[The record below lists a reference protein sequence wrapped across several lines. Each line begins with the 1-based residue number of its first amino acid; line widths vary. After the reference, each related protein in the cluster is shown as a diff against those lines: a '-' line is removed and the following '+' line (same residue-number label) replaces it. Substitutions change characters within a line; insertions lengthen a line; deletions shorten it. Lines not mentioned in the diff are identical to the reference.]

1 MSDAAPLRT
10 AAVVF
15 RRHGSDHLG
24 VAAERDFAAGQVVLA
39 LDGRIVARPTRYTVQ
54 VGDHEHVDAEARP
67 ERGDEFPLWRFLNHS
82 CAPNTRIDGRT
93 LVALTAIGAGEEIT
107 FDYDST
113 EWDMASPFACA
124 CGAPGCRGMVRGYRH
139 LGPAQRALVLS
150 PAPHL
155 LAASA
160 RER

>member
-1 MSDAAPLRT
+1 MSEAAPLRT

-24 VAAERDFAAGQVVLA
+24 VAAERDFAAGQVVLV
-39 LDGRIVARPTRYTVQ
+39 LDGKIVTRPTRYTVQ
-54 VGDHEHVDAEARP
+54 VGEHEHVDAEARP
-67 ERGDEFPLWRFLNHS
+67 ERADEFPLWRFLNHS
-82 CAPNTRIDGRT
+82 CTPNTRIDGRT
-93 LVALTAIGAGEEIT
+93 LVALTAIAAGDEIT

-124 CGAPGCRGMVRGYRH
+124 CGALGCRGMVRGWRH
-139 LGPAQRALVLS
+139 LSPAQRALVLS